1 MIPQVTKILAGK
13 GIGSLRKGLACP
25 TRQQRQVFRIES
37 KPLTVIS
44 IVSVSDLKGMSDN
57 A

>member
-1 MIPQVTKILAGK
+1 MIPQVTKILTGK
-13 GIGSLRKGLACP
+13 GIDGLLKGLACP

-37 KPLTVIS
+37 KPLMGTS
-44 IVSVSDLKGMSDN
+44 IVSVSDSRGMSDN